1 MQLERP
7 TPSIDET
14 LRLANKIFL
23 SVDLNNDLCWE
34 FGEVTQMTKAIF
46 EYISLT
52 KGKPVWDD
60 EKVKAKTIKIFRA
73 FGHDSKSCI
82 K

>member
-1 MQLERP
+1 
-7 TPSIDET
+7 
-14 LRLANKIFL
+14 
-23 SVDLNNDLCWE
+23 
-34 FGEVTQMTKAIF
+34 MTKAIF

-82 K
+82 KQSDWINYCLWDNGYISTYKPLIWQENEEAIYNSLPR